1 LVTNIPEENAALILW
16 AETLVTTCHHHILE
30 DCSLIYFCLPSLNR
44 SFFCRVIDGSDTLDE
59 LEKLP
64 VNPKNYKPLTDTR
77 INSITIHANPLAG

>member
-1 LVTNIPEENAALILW
+1 
-16 AETLVTTCHHHILE
+16 
-30 DCSLIYFCLPSLNR
+30 
-44 SFFCRVIDGSDTLDE
+44 VIDGFDTLDE

>member
-1 LVTNIPEENAALILW
+1 MGRNIGDHLSPSHPGRLQSDLVLLTVSKQIN
-16 AETLVTTCHHHILE
+16 
-30 DCSLIYFCLPSLNR
+30 
-44 SFFCRVIDGSDTLDE
+44 FCRVIDGSDTLDE

>member
-1 LVTNIPEENAALILW
+1 VGRNIGDHLSPSHPGRLQSDLVLLTVSKQIN
-16 AETLVTTCHHHILE
+16 
-30 DCSLIYFCLPSLNR
+30 
-44 SFFCRVIDGSDTLDE
+44 FCRVIDGSDTLDE